1 MGGGSSGTTQQQGTT
16 HQVTK
21 VELPEWVN
29 KAGQENVAEAGR
41 IAALPYQPYEGTVVP
56 DFSQMTQDTLDWML
70 SNAGTYQPMYNEAGN
85 TTREL
90 IAKGGVQ
97 RGDIKQ
103 YMNPYTDEVER
114 RAIANAERSGQQAQR
129 GITQDATTKR
139 AFGGSRQ
146 AIQQAVQGAETT
158 RGIGDLSAQ
167 LRERAYNAG
176 QAAQQADWGRQ
187 FKNTEQTGALAKQQ
201 ADLAKMAQQGLTAD
215 YFTMLSGGK
224 MMEDKDREQLEETY
238 RKFVEKRDYPK
249 EGLSLRLAA
258 LGMTPYGRTE
268 TTDGTSSSTAKS
280 TQKAGIDFG
289 SLMSSGLGL
298 LGPLM
303 GASDR
308 ELKTNIEKLGT
319 DPDTKLPVYAY
330 DYKADVKAKKVTGP
344 KRVGYMAQDV
354 EKKYPKAV
362 KKISGKR
369 IIDFSQ
375 LPLG

>member
-1 MGGGSSGTTQQQGTT
+1 MGGGSSGSTQQQGQS

-21 VELPEWVN
+21 VELPPWVD

-56 DFSQMTQDTLDWML
+56 DLDPRTIDTLEWML

-90 IAKGGVQ
+90 IARGGVQ

-129 GITQDATTKR
+129 AITQDASTKR

-146 AIQQAVQGAETT
+146 AIQQAVQGAETA

-167 LRERAYNAG
+167 LRERAYTAG

-201 ADLAKMAQQGLTAD
+201 ADLAKMAQQGLTSD
-215 YFTMLSGGK
+215 YFQMLSGGK
-224 MMEDKDREQLEETY
+224 MLEDHQREQLEETY

-249 EGLSLRLAA
+249 EGLALRLAA

-268 TTDGTSSSTAKS
+268 TTDKTESSSSKS
-280 TQKAGIDFG
+280 KQSSGIDFG
-289 SLMSSGLGL
+289 SLLSSGVGL
-298 LGPLM
+298 LGMFGMP
-303 GASDR
+303 SDR
-308 ELKTNIEKLGT
+308 DLKTNIEKLGT

-330 DYKADVKAKKVTGP
+330 DYKADVKAKKVMPG
-344 KRVGYMAQDV
+344 KRIGYMAQDV

-362 KKISGKR
+362 KKIAGKR